1 MNGLEQSHHDAIFGA
16 QGLFCPHGRPTMRLK
31 DRLMLP
37 MTIKATLRMAVLMLS
52 GFGLFIA
59 AAAMPAAAQNP
70 VIDLGK
76 TLLGLE
82 DEKPELDYRPRPP
95 LVIPPKMELPKPIDK
110 TVTKSPQWPNDP
122 DIAAQRAA
130 AEARSKPV
138 EKVNPS
144 RPLGIEEMR
153 AGRVAGAGVPTAP
166 AEPIAPRN
174 MSAWIPP
181 SELKLIEE
189 KIKFSKAAELTP
201 GYEPPR
207 QWLTDPPKGY
217 RKPVEGVA
225 VSKPKMA
232 PSSLDT
238 RDEDSPLAIFRKP
251 KQNDDD

>member
-1 MNGLEQSHHDAIFGA
+1 MNGLEKSHHDAIFGA
-16 QGLFCPHGRPTMRLK
+16 QVFVCPHGRPNMRLK
-31 DRLMLP
+31 ERLMMKL
-37 MTIKATLRMAVLMLS
+37 TINATLRMVMVMLTGVGMASLVSAV
-52 GFGLFIA
+52 
-59 AAAMPAAAQNP
+59 PASAQNV

-76 TLLGLE
+76 TILGIE

-110 TVTKSPQWPNDP
+110 SVAKSPQWPNDP
-122 DIAAQRAA
+122 DVAAQRAA
-130 AEARSKPV
+130 AEARRKPV
-138 EKVNPS
+138 QKIDTS
-144 RPLGIEEMR
+144 RPLGIDEVR

-166 AEPIAPRN
+166 AEPVAPRN

-181 SELKLIEE
+181 SELKMIEE
-189 KIKFSKAAELTP
+189 KIKLSKAPELTP

-225 VSKPKMA
+225 VIKPKVA
-232 PSSLDT
+232 PT
-238 RDEDSPLAIFRKP
+238 IRDEREESSPLAVFRKP